1 MNIASAFYAMIFN
14 QNWHQPS
21 QNNQAFQKASP
32 NILNRK
38 ASLFNL
44 KCKLKHFKLFNSIS
58 IKFNQ
63 FLPTNKHFFL
73 QQQPLVALS
82 RLN

>member
-32 NILNRK
+32 NILNCSVP
-38 ASLFNL
+38 SLLNL
-44 KCKLKHFKLFNSIS
+44 KSKPTLNLKSKPKRFKLFNSIS
-58 IKFNQ
+58 ININQ
-63 FLPTNKHFFL
+63 F
-73 QQQPLVALS
+73 
-82 RLN
+82 